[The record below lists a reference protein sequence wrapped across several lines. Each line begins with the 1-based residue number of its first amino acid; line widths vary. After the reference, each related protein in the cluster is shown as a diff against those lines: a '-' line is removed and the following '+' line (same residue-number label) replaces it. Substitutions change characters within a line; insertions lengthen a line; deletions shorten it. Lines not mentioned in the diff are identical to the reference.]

1 MASKVK
7 NHLGSTN
14 RMVTLLSLMGK
25 LMNIYGYT
33 RVSTFQQ
40 AAEGDSLDTQKKIL
54 LGYVQSKGLE
64 LKPENIYI
72 EAGVSGSIEFC
83 KRQQGSKLFS
93 LLEPGDML
101 VIPKIDRGF
110 RNIRD
115 ALNTL
120 HELKLRNVSVHFIDL
135 GGDATTNGISQIL
148 FTILGAFADF
158 ERTRISQRISEVKQ
172 AQKAKGFYVGGTAP
186 FGYLLV
192 DGKLEADPE
201 KAEVLQAIFAWRDQ
215 GYSYR
220 RIAEKLEKEFALKMS
235 FMSVKNTVERNARG

>member
-1 MASKVK
+1 ME
-7 NHLGSTN
+7 
-14 RMVTLLSLMGK
+14 
-25 LMNIYGYT
+25 IYGYT
-33 RVSTFQQ
+33 RVSTVQQ
-40 AAEGDSLDTQKKIL
+40 ATEGDSLETQKKIL
-54 LGYVQSKGLE
+54 IGYVQSKGLE
-64 LKPENIYI
+64 LKPDNIYV

-101 VIPKIDRGF
+101 VMPKIDRGF

-135 GGDATTNGISQIL
+135 GGDATTNGMSQIL

-158 ERTRISQRISEVKQ
+158 ERSRIAQRISEVKQ
-172 AQKAKGFYVGGTAP
+172 DQKARGFWVGGVAP
-186 FGYLLV
+186 FGYRV
-192 DGKLEADPE
+192 NEEGKLEADPE
-201 KAEVLQAIFAWRDQ
+201 RARDLETIFRWRSE

-220 RIAEKLEKEFALKMS
+220 RIAEKLERELGVKLS
-235 FMSVKNTVERNARG
+235 FMSVKNVLERRF